1 MASALSFGVTIV
13 VNRSLA
19 TTSLGVSTVL
29 GVRFAIAAVLLLAV
43 LVVKRA
49 PLLPARGERVRVVL
63 LGAVGYMLEATLFFM
78 GLERGTTAA
87 VSLLFYSYPAIVTLL
102 EIAAGWEALVGSNLL
117 ALALSAGG
125 VAVVVAAG
133 TDVSITTAGVVFSLL
148 GAACFAVYLLA
159 SDRLVRSTD
168 SLTTGAWVAA
178 GASASFL
185 MRGALT
191 GTLRAP
197 GPHLGAL
204 VLDGVAT
211 ASAFVLLFAALRQLG
226 PTRTSVV
233 MTLEALFAI
242 VLAAVFLG
250 EGMRPLQLAGGAAI
264 LAATVLMARA
274 TPAAAARRPRHR
286 GEPGSSPDPDHTPGP
301 PGHHAGP
308 PSPRPWP

>member
-1 MASALSFGVTIV
+1 VTIV

-19 TTSLGVSTVL
+19 TTPLGVSTVL
-29 GVRFAIAAVLLLAV
+29 GVRFAIAAVLLLLVLAV
-43 LVVKRA
+43 RQA
-49 PLLPARGERVRVVL
+49 PLLPVRGERARVVL

-78 GLERGTTAA
+78 GLERGTAAA

-102 EIAAGWEALVGSNLL
+102 EIAAGWEELQARTLL
-117 ALALSAGG
+117 ALALSAAG
-125 VAVVVAAG
+125 VVVVVAAG
-133 TDVSITTAGVVFSLL
+133 TDVSISPAGVALSLL
-148 GAACFAVYLLA
+148 GAASFAVYLLA
-159 SDRLVRSTD
+159 SDRLVRDTN

-178 GASASFL
+178 GASVSFL
-185 MRGALT
+185 ARGALT
-191 GTLRAP
+191 GALRSP
-197 GPHLGAL
+197 SPHLGAL

-211 ASAFVLLFAALRQLG
+211 AAAFVLLFAALRRLG

-264 LAATVLMARA
+264 LAATVLMTRA
-274 TPAAAARRPRHR
+274 TPAGAAPPRPRR
-286 GEPGSSPDPDHTPGP
+286 GERESSPGPDRTPEP
-301 PGHHAGP
+301 PGHPVGP